1 MARLSSLVLLSLLA
15 GAAPVWAQQSA
26 VQKCLS
32 LPRGGATPEA
42 EYCQGILAANG
53 IGRAQ
58 DQAVAFKHY
67 LKAAEMGLAE
77 AQAVVGAAYQRGWQ
91 VQPDS
96 REAAQWYGKAA
107 AQGHAGAEL
116 NLGQMYAKGDGVP
129 KDMAKARQLIE
140 AAAAQGLAPARQALA
155 ELDQGGARPLPGS
168 DLWNQ
173 GVARYR
179 AGDHAGAAKIILQ
192 AAQAGYPLALYEMG
206 YLYEEGDGVA
216 ENVAEAARWYKLGAA
231 QGEPSAE
238 AALGQL
244 YEDGN
249 TVPNDW
255 VTAAAWYT
263 KSAQQDN
270 KMGEYRL
277 GRAYEYGMGV
287 PLNLDQAI
295 AWYDKA
301 AAQGDGK
308 ASYMAQ
314 YLRDNH
320 GVDGSSRNAQV
331 QAQLGPLIKRWFA
344 ERPPIGVVFHN
355 AAERTAF
362 IQNLSANEARGRQ
375 QAEHNMQ
382 QSEYDTC
389 RRAGGDNC
397 HPPTT
402 PAPR

>member
-1 MARLSSLVLLSLLA
+1 LLSLLA
-15 GAAPVWAQQSA
+15 TGAPAWAQQSA

-32 LPRGGATPEA
+32 LPRADITPEA

-53 IGRAQ
+53 IGRPQ
-58 DQAVAFKHY
+58 DQAGAFKHY
-67 LKAAEMGLAE
+67 MKAAQMGLAE

-91 VQPDS
+91 GQRDLGV
-96 REAAQWYGKAA
+96 AAQWYGKAA

-129 KDMAKARQLIE
+129 KDVAKARQLIQ
-140 AAAAQGLAPARQALA
+140 AAADQGLAPARQALA
-155 ELDQGGARPLPGS
+155 ELDQGGAQPLPGS
-168 DLWNQ
+168 ELWNQ
-173 GVARYR
+173 GIARYR

-206 YLYEEGDGVA
+206 YLYENGDGVA
-216 ENVAEAARWYKLGAA
+216 QNMAEAARWYTLGAA

-255 VTAAAWYT
+255 VSAATWYT
-263 KSAQQDN
+263 KSAQQGN
-270 KMGEYRL
+270 RMGEYRL
-277 GRAYEYGMGV
+277 GRAHEYGMGV

-314 YLRDNH
+314 FLRDNH
-320 GVDGSSRNAQV
+320 GFDGSSRDEQE
-331 QAQLGPLIKRWFA
+331 QAQLGPLILRWVA
-344 ERPPIGVVFHN
+344 ERPPLGAVFHN
-355 AAERTAF
+355 AAERAAF
-362 IQNLSANEARGRQ
+362 IRNLAANEERGRQ

-382 QSEYDTC
+382 QGQYDTC
-389 RRAGGDNC
+389 RSAGGDNC